1 MTTEY
6 NIQAREL
13 EGKLNAT
20 DNRCKWTIEKEGFE
34 FLIRHRVRTYEGE
47 ELEDCLAQGI
57 TPPTEEEQLKM
68 HKECFFIVVKTRQ
81 YFGKHGTLSSET
93 AINRE
98 FLKDQHPN
106 GVSFLINLIHTHME
120 EELALKGYTW
130 ADGEDKY
137 KLPTEVV

>member
-47 ELEDCLAQGI
+47 ELEDWLAQGL
-57 TPPTEEEQLKM
+57 TPATEEEQMKT
-68 HKECFFIVVKTRQ
+68 HKECFYVQVKSRKV
-81 YFGKHGTLSSET
+81 FGDKGRLYAET

-98 FLKDQHPN
+98 FLKDQYPD

-120 EELALKGYTW
+120 EELVLKGYTW